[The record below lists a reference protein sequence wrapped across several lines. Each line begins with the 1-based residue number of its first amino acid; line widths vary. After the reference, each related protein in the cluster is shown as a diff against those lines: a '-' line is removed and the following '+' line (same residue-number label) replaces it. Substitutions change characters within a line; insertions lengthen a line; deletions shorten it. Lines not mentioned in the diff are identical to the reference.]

1 MSNPKAGRPSA
12 PPPPRRTVLP
22 PSRTPLEPTVERPP
36 FERSGASFAP
46 ATVVEVDPAE
56 PAEHLFR
63 RLLSSYLGGVPT
75 VEIVEVPHLSPSTRE
90 VVRAY
95 CHRTRGPEVVADDGR
110 TLTVADL
117 DPAGAGPL
125 ESRLTELGRRVLAFH
140 REAVESWS
148 RLPLGA
154 DGRWSERDDEIDR
167 DAWYLERCIARAE
180 GGSRPSSPPAT
191 TAWTI
196 ARSLERIGDHAVT
209 LGEVGPRLAEFGPN
223 ATPVRELRQFHVQAM
238 AHLEEVLDAR
248 DAGRANEL
256 LDVGEALVASGRVL
270 TERLL
275 PAVGDGSMAPAT
287 AAAVARAL
295 EAVSRTVAYSQDI
308 SQAFFDRT
316 LRAPTASRPG
326 RPRATVVR

>member
-1 MSNPKAGRPSA
+1 MTKPKPGRPSA
-12 PPPPRRTVLP
+12 HAPAPRAGPRLARTNP
-22 PSRTPLEPTVERPP
+22 AAPLERPP
-36 FERSGASFAP
+36 AP
-46 ATVVEVDPAE
+46 APPGPVRSAAVVEVDPAE

-63 RLLSSYLGGVPT
+63 RLLSSYLGGVAA
-75 VEIVEVPHLSPSTRE
+75 VEVVEVPRLSSSTRE
-90 VVRAY
+90 VVRAF
-95 CHRTRGPEVVADDGR
+95 CRRTRGPEVVADDGR

-117 DPAGAGPL
+117 EPAGTGSLDA
-125 ESRLTELGRRVLAFH
+125 RLAELGHRVLAFH

-154 DGRWSERDDEIDR
+154 DARWSERDDEIDR
-167 DAWYLERCIARAE
+167 DAWYLERCLARAE
-180 GGSRPSSPPAT
+180 GGSRRSSPPVT

-209 LGEVGPRLAEFGPN
+209 LGEVGPRLAEFGPS
-223 ATPVRELRQFHVQAM
+223 ATPVRELRQFHAQAM
-238 AHLEEVLDAR
+238 AHLAAVLDAR
-248 DAGRANEL
+248 DAAGANEL

-275 PAVGDGSMAPAT
+275 PAVGDGVMAPAT

-308 SQAFFDRT
+308 AQAFFDRT
-316 LRAPTASRPG
+316 LRGPASSPRG
-326 RPRATVVR
+326 RPQLAVGR